1 MCLHQSPYP
10 LVNYLPD
17 GLTPP
22 ISLIVSTP
30 VNLST
35 SDIFR
40 ETENKQF
47 NLFSNQ
53 ELVAPDL
60 TFHDYNGLNK
70 FGIEK
75 VIEINN
81 HPIPFFF
88 E

>member
-1 MCLHQSPYP
+1 M
-10 LVNYLPD
+10 
-17 GLTPP
+17 
-22 ISLIVSTP
+22 STP

-53 ELVAPDL
+53 ELAAPDL

-70 FGIEK
+70 FGIKK
-75 VIEINN
+75 VIEIIQSRSSLNN
-81 HPIPFFF
+81 STFFK
-88 E
+88 